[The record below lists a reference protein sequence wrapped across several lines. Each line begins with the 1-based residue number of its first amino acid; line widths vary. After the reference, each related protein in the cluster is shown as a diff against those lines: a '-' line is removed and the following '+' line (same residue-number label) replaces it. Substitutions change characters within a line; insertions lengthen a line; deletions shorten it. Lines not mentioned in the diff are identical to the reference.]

1 MGRWVSNVWGIYA
14 FIRASCMIWPANA
27 LPSSCADHPEEVPI
41 MLKRLVSTALVALV
55 VLALL
60 PAGGDAQ
67 APGPIKI
74 GVIQPLSGPVA
85 ASGNYVRMGA
95 EIARDWI
102 NARGGVNGRRVELVI
117 EDNKSDPK
125 EAASAAEK
133 LIVRD
138 KVPAIM
144 GAWGSSMTLAAM
156 PKLEEYGVPMVVETS
171 SAASI
176 TKRGNPWIFRISP
189 PSEMEAL
196 GLEQYVD
203 RLGVRR
209 ADFLAVNTDW
219 GRGAISAFGD
229 MLKKKGVAVGAAE
242 YMEQSATDMNA
253 QLTKIKGTGG
263 DTLFLTTAV
272 EQITLVMKQA
282 QEQRLERRIVTTGG
296 SSSPTQLIKQ
306 AGVAAEGSYHIVFF
320 MPWFPEAMPDGKV
333 ARAFVDEWSKRG
345 HPFDGLTEGF
355 RRPVVIARIAEAV
368 KVAGKD
374 DPKAVRDALWRVNLT
389 GVNGPI
395 HFEKD
400 GPAGKESGQSKPSIF
415 IVQIRDGK
423 VALPEFARK

>member
-1 MGRWVSNVWGIYA
+1 MSKHGFWI
-14 FIRASCMIWPANA
+14 A
-27 LPSSCADHPEEVPI
+27 L
-41 MLKRLVSTALVALV
+41 LVLVVGAALVTAG
-55 VLALL
+55 AAQS
-60 PAGGDAQ
+60 PA
-67 APGPIKI
+67 PVKI

-102 NARGGVNGRRVELVI
+102 NARGGVLGRQINLLI

-125 EAASAAEK
+125 EAATAAEK

-138 KVPAIM
+138 KVPVIM

-171 SAASI
+171 SAATI

-196 GLEQYVD
+196 GLEKYLKD
-203 RLGVRR
+203 LGVKK

-219 GRGAISAFGD
+219 GRGAVGAFGD
-229 MLKKKGVAVGAAE
+229 ILKKKGDAVGVVE
-242 YMEQSATDMNA
+242 YMDQAATDMGA
-253 QLTKIKGTGG
+253 QLTKIKGSGG
-263 DTLFLTTAV
+263 DTLFVTTAV
-272 EQITLVMKQA
+272 EQITLILKQA
-282 QEQRLERRIVTTGG
+282 QEQRLARKIITTGG

-306 AGVAAEGSYHIVFF
+306 AGTAAEGTYHIVFF
-320 MPWFPEAMPDGKV
+320 MPWFPEAMPDGKL
-333 ARAFVDEWSKRG
+333 ARAFVDEWAQRG
-345 HPFDGLTEGF
+345 HPFEGLTEGF
-355 RRPVVIARIAEAV
+355 RGHDGIATIAEAIR
-368 KVAGKD
+368 VAGRD
-374 DPKAVRDALWRVNLT
+374 EPKAIRDALWKVSLV

-395 HFEKD
+395 KFEKD

-415 IVQIRDGK
+415 VVQIKDGK
-423 VALPEFARK
+423 VALPW

>member
-1 MGRWVSNVWGIYA
+1 
-14 FIRASCMIWPANA
+14 
-27 LPSSCADHPEEVPI
+27 
-41 MLKRLVSTALVALV
+41 MLKRWLALGLALAFV
-55 VLALL
+55 VGVGTPVLAQS
-60 PAGGDAQ
+60 PV
-67 APGPIKI
+67 KI
-74 GVIQPLSGPVA
+74 GVIQPLSGAVA
-85 ASGNYVRMGA
+85 ASGNYIRMGA
-95 EIARDWI
+95 EISRDWI
-102 NARGGVNGRRVELVI
+102 NAKGGVNGRKVELLI

-196 GLEQYVD
+196 GLEPYVAK
-203 RLGVRR
+203 LGVKK

-219 GRGAISAFGD
+219 GRGAVGAFGD
-229 MLKKKGVAVGAAE
+229 ILKKKGETVGAVE
-242 YMEQSATDMNA
+242 YMDQAATDMSA
-253 QLTKIKGTGG
+253 QLTKIKSSGG
-263 DTLFLTTAV
+263 DTLFVTTAV
-272 EQITLVMKQA
+272 EQITLILKQA
-282 QEQRLERRIVTTGG
+282 QEQRLARKIITTGG

-306 AGVAAEGSYHIVFF
+306 AGPASEGSYHIVFF
-320 MPWFPEAMPDGKV
+320 MPWFPEAMPDGKL
-333 ARAFVDEWSKRG
+333 AKAFVDEWAKRG
-345 HPFDGLTEGF
+345 HPFEGLTEGF
-355 RRPVVIARIAEAV
+355 RGHDGIATIAEAV
-368 KVAGKD
+368 RIAGKD
-374 DPKAVRDALWRVNLT
+374 DPKAIREALWKVAIT

-395 HFEKD
+395 KFEKD

-423 VALPEFARK
+423 VALPTFK

>member
-1 MGRWVSNVWGIYA
+1 MRRFAFTVSV
-14 FIRASCMIWPANA
+14 
-27 LPSSCADHPEEVPI
+27 V
-41 MLKRLVSTALVALV
+41 TLV
-55 VLALL
+55 VA
-60 PAGGDAQ
+60 AAWSGVFAQ
-67 APGPIKI
+67 QDPVKI

-102 NARGGVNGRRVELVI
+102 NQRGGVLGRQVQLLI

-125 EAASAAEK
+125 EAATAAEK
-133 LIVRD
+133 LIVKD
-138 KVPAIM
+138 KVPVIM

-156 PKLEEYGVPMVVETS
+156 PKLEEYGVPMIVETS

-196 GLEQYVD
+196 GLEKYLKD
-203 RLGVRR
+203 LGVKK

-219 GRGAISAFGD
+219 GRGAVGAFGD
-229 MLKKKGVAVGAAE
+229 LLKKSGSQVGATE
-242 YMEQSATDMNA
+242 FMEQAATDMNA
-253 QLTKIKGTGG
+253 QITKVKAGDA

-272 EQITLVMKQA
+272 EQITLVLRQA
-282 QEQRLERRIVTTGG
+282 QEQRLTRKIITTGG
-296 SSSPTQLIKQ
+296 SSSPSQLIKQ
-306 AGVAAEGSYHIVFF
+306 AGPAAEGTYHILFF
-320 MPWFPEAMPDGKV
+320 LPWFPEAMPDGKL
-333 ARAFVDEWSKRG
+333 AKAFVDEWNKRG

-355 RRPVVIARIAEAV
+355 RGHDGIVTAAEAI
-368 KVAGKD
+368 KTAGRP
-374 DPKAVRDALWRVNLT
+374 DPKAVRDALWKVQLM

-395 HFEKD
+395 KFDKD

-415 IVQIRDGK
+415 IVQIKDGK
-423 VALPEFARK
+423 IALPSFVAKK

>member
-1 MGRWVSNVWGIYA
+1 
-14 FIRASCMIWPANA
+14 
-27 LPSSCADHPEEVPI
+27 
-41 MLKRLVSTALVALV
+41 MLKRWVPVGLV
-55 VLALL
+55 VLLACALL
-60 PAGGDAQ
+60 APAGFAQ
-67 APGPIKI
+67 APIKI

-102 NARGGVNGRRVELVI
+102 NARGGIGGRKVELLV

-138 KVPAIM
+138 RVPAIM

-196 GLEQYVD
+196 GLERYVD
-203 RLGVRR
+203 KLGVKR

-219 GRGAISAFGD
+219 GRGAVGAFGD

-242 YMEQSATDMNA
+242 FMDQAATDMNA
-253 QLTKIKGTGG
+253 QITKIKAAGG
-263 DTLFLTTAV
+263 DTLFLTTSV
-272 EQITLVMKQA
+272 EQITLVLKQA
-282 QEQRLERRIVTTGG
+282 QEQRFQRKIVTTGG
-296 SSSPTQLIKQ
+296 SSSPNQLIKQ
-306 AGVAAEGSYHIVFF
+306 AGAAAEGSYHLLFF
-320 MPWFPEAMPDGKV
+320 MPWFPEAMPDGKL
-333 ARAFVDEWSKRG
+333 ARAFVDEWKKRG
-345 HPFDGLTEGF
+345 HPFEGLTEGF
-355 RRPVVIARIAEAV
+355 RGHDGIATIAEGV
-368 KVAGKD
+368 RVAGRD
-374 DPKAVRDALWRVNLT
+374 EPKAIRAALWKVSLM

-395 HFEKD
+395 KFEKD

-415 IVQIRDGK
+415 VVQIKDGK
-423 VALPEFARK
+423 VALPW

>member
-1 MGRWVSNVWGIYA
+1 MATRWIV
-14 FIRASCMIWPANA
+14 
-27 LPSSCADHPEEVPI
+27 
-41 MLKRLVSTALVALV
+41 LVALV
-55 VLALL
+55 LAAIATTPG
-60 PAGGDAQ
+60 PAQSQ
-67 APGPIKI
+67 APIKI
-74 GVIQPLSGPVA
+74 GVIEPLSGPVA

-95 EIARDWI
+95 EIARDWL
-102 NARGGVNGRRVELVI
+102 NARGGVNGRKIDLVI

-138 KVPAIM
+138 RVPAIM

-203 RLGVRR
+203 RLGVKR

-229 MLKKKGVAVGAAE
+229 MLKRRGAVVGAAE
-242 YMEQSATDMNA
+242 FMDQAATDMNA

-282 QEQRLERRIVTTGG
+282 QEQRLARKIITTGG
-296 SSSPTQLIKQ
+296 SSSPTQLVKQ
-306 AGVAAEGSYHIVFF
+306 AGAAAEGSYHIVFF
-320 MPWFPEAMPDGKV
+320 MPWFPEAMPDGKL
-333 ARAFVDEWSKRG
+333 ARMFVDEWSKRG
-345 HPFDGLTEGF
+345 HPFEGLTEGF
-355 RRPVVIARIAEAV
+355 RGHDGIATLAEAIR
-368 KVAGKD
+368 VAGKD
-374 DPKAVRDALWRVNLT
+374 EPKAIRDALWKVSLV

-395 HFEKD
+395 KFEKD

-415 IVQIRDGK
+415 VVQIKDGK
-423 VALPEFARK
+423 VALPW

>member
-1 MGRWVSNVWGIYA
+1 
-14 FIRASCMIWPANA
+14 
-27 LPSSCADHPEEVPI
+27 
-41 MLKRLVSTALVALV
+41 MLKRWWSTLLVALV
-55 VLALL
+55 VGGLLA
-60 PAGGDAQ
+60 PAGYAQ
-67 APGPIKI
+67 APIKI
-74 GVIQPLSGPVA
+74 GVIQPLSGAVA

-102 NARGGVNGRRVELVI
+102 NARGGVNGRKVDLVI

-176 TKRGNPWIFRISP
+176 TRRGNPWIFRISP

-203 RLGVRR
+203 KLGVKR

-219 GRGAISAFGD
+219 GRGAVGAFGD
-229 MLKKKGVAVGAAE
+229 MLKKKGAAVGTA
-242 YMEQSATDMNA
+242 
-253 QLTKIKGTGG
+253 IKGGGG

-272 EQITLVMKQA
+272 EQITLVLKQS
-282 QEQRLERRIVTTGG
+282 QEQRLARKIITTGG
-296 SSSPTQLIKQ
+296 SSSPSQLIKQ
-306 AGVAAEGSYHIVFF
+306 AGAAAEGSYHIVFF
-320 MPWFPEAMPDGKV
+320 MPWFPEAMPDGKL
-333 ARAFVDEWSKRG
+333 AKAFVDEWAKRG
-345 HPFDGLTEGF
+345 HPFEGLTEGF
-355 RRPVVIARIAEAV
+355 RGHDGIATIAEAV
-368 KVAGKD
+368 KIAGKD
-374 DPKAVRDALWRVNLT
+374 EPKAIQAALWKVSFT

-395 HFEKD
+395 KFDKD

-415 IVQIRDGK
+415 VVQIKDGK
-423 VALPEFARK
+423 GALPDFLAKK

>member
-1 MGRWVSNVWGIYA
+1 MQTRW
-14 FIRASCMIWPANA
+14 
-27 LPSSCADHPEEVPI
+27 LTT
-41 MLKRLVSTALVALV
+41 LLVALTA
-55 VLALL
+55 LALSAPSGL
-60 PAGGDAQ
+60 AQ
-67 APGPIKI
+67 APIKI

-95 EIARDWI
+95 EIGRDWL
-102 NARGGVNGRRVELVI
+102 NAKGGVGGRKIELVI

-203 RLGVRR
+203 KLGIKR

-219 GRGAISAFGD
+219 GRGAVSAFGD
-229 MLKKKGVAVGAAE
+229 MLKKKGAAVGNAE
-242 YMEQSATDMNA
+242 FMEQAATDMNA
-253 QLTKIKGTGG
+253 QLTKIKGGQS
-263 DTLFLTTAV
+263 DTLFVTTAV
-272 EQITLVMKQA
+272 EQITLVLKQG
-282 QEQRLERRIVTTGG
+282 QEQRLARKVITTGG

-306 AGVAAEGSYHIVFF
+306 AGAAAEGTYHIVFF
-320 MPWFPEAMPDGKV
+320 MPWFPEAMPDPRLAK
-333 ARAFVDEWSKRG
+333 AFVDEWAKRG
-345 HPFDGLTEGF
+345 HPFEGLTEGF
-355 RRPVVIARIAEAV
+355 RGHDGIATIAEAI

-374 DPKAVRDALWRVNLT
+374 EPKAIQAALWQVSLM
-389 GVNGPI
+389 GLNGPI
-395 HFEKD
+395 KFEKD

-415 IVQIRDGK
+415 VVQIKDGK
-423 VALPEFARK
+423 VALPEFMKK

>member
-1 MGRWVSNVWGIYA
+1 
-14 FIRASCMIWPANA
+14 
-27 LPSSCADHPEEVPI
+27 
-41 MLKRLVSTALVALV
+41 MLKLRVVLVLVAL
-55 VLALL
+55 LAVAAL
-60 PAGGDAQ
+60 GTGVTAQ
-67 APGPIKI
+67 STAPVKI

-95 EIARDWI
+95 EIARDWV
-102 NARGGVNGRRVELVI
+102 NARGGVLGRKVELVI

-176 TKRGNPWIFRISP
+176 TKRGNPWVFRISP

-203 RLGVRR
+203 KLGVKR

-219 GRGAISAFGD
+219 GRGAITAFGE
-229 MLKKKGVAVGAAE
+229 MLKKKGVVVGAAE
-242 YMEQSATDMNA
+242 FMDQAATDMNA
-253 QLTKIKGTGG
+253 QITKIKGTGG
-263 DTLFLTTAV
+263 DTLFLTTSV
-272 EQITLVMKQA
+272 EQITLVLKQA
-282 QEQRLERRIVTTGG
+282 QEQRLARKIVTTGG
-296 SSSPTQLIKQ
+296 SSSPNQLIKQ
-306 AGVAAEGSYHIVFF
+306 AGAAAEGTYHLLFF
-320 MPWFPEAMPDGKV
+320 MPWFPEAMPDGRLAK
-333 ARAFVDEWSKRG
+333 AFVDEWSKRG
-345 HPFDGLTEGF
+345 HPFEGLTEGF
-355 RRPVVIARIAEAV
+355 RGHDGIATVVEAV
-368 KVAGKD
+368 RLARKD
-374 DPKAVRDALWRVNLT
+374 EAKAIREALWNVSIT

-395 HFEKD
+395 KFDKD

-415 IVQIRDGK
+415 VVQIKDGK
-423 VALPEFARK
+423 VALPDFVAKR